1 MWSRQV
7 RRIASYVLIAG
18 AAICLFLGGREFLGS
33 RLGQIE
39 SAREFEEVENQVPSP
54 DTSQPK
60 TSVPEYFPL
69 PGETIGKLL
78 IPRLKAEIYV
88 VEGEGE
94 AELRKGPGHL
104 AKTANPGEKGNC
116 VIAGHRDTH
125 FRVLKDIR
133 KGDDIAIETREGL
146 FLYRVKSTKIVA
158 PTNLSPLKPTSEAS
172 LHLITCYPFY
182 YVGNAPKRF
191 IVQAE
196 LAGILAKTT

>member
-1 MWSRQV
+1 MWTRQV
-7 RRIASYVLIAG
+7 RRVASYLLIAG

-33 RLGQIE
+33 RFGQME
-39 SAREFEEVENQVPSP
+39 SAREFEVENQVPAP
-54 DTSQPK
+54 VTSEPK
-60 TSVPEYFPL
+60 TNSPEVRSPL
-69 PGETIGKLL
+69 SGETIGKLS
-78 IPRLKAEIYV
+78 IPRLNAEIYV

-94 AELRKGPGHL
+94 DELRKGPGHL
-104 AKTANPGEKGNC
+104 TKTAKPGENGNC

-133 KGDDIAIETREGL
+133 KGDDIAIETRDGL
-146 FLYRVKSTKIVA
+146 FLYRVKSTKIVP
-158 PTNLSPLKPTSEAS
+158 PTNLSPLKPTKEAS

-196 LAGILAKTT
+196 LAGVVSKT

>member
-1 MWSRQV
+1 MRATFI
-7 RRIASYVLIAG
+7 RRSVSYLLIAG
-18 AAICLFLGGREFLGS
+18 AAVCLFLGGREFLGS
-33 RLGQIE
+33 RFGQME
-39 SAREFEEVENQVPSP
+39 SAREFDSEYETRGPVTLPQARTPERPS
-54 DTSQPK
+54 
-60 TSVPEYFPL
+60 PL

-104 AKTANPGEKGNC
+104 PQSANPGEDGNC

-133 KGDDIAIETREGL
+133 KGDDIAIETRDGL
-146 FLYRVKSTKIVA
+146 FLYRVKSTRIVA
-158 PTNLSPLKPTSEAS
+158 PTNLSPLKPTKDGY
-172 LHLITCYPFY
+172 LNLITCYPFY

-191 IVQAE
+191 IVEAK
-196 LAGILAKTT
+196 LAGTVARTS